1 MKTIGSM
8 LVAQVVSMMFLSFAV
23 IAEDETRYS
32 AVELQS
38 QLMSFTDQLITELG
52 EATNEYLYQGQKKSP
67 RARAAVA
74 AGRVNISVAAVS
86 IAAGKNIEVSLLDLI
101 VLVELLTYT
110 VEDAWIPKVLGAEGE
125 VYLKVFSNLRKR
137 LWQIADGVLT
147 DIQEKELK
155 DLLAEW
161 RRQNKGKLSSVADVR
176 FSAFSKNRHSS
187 SLFAGGKPGGFL
199 KKVSEATQE
208 IERTRI
214 LAERAIYLAERQPK
228 LIGWRIEQIFYALAL
243 SDEFKSL
250 LHNTTE
256 IPRTAGEVAKEL
268 NNVSTALEKIYAVVD
283 LNSNKVLQEAV
294 ENLSKVSSE
303 VVSQAIDKLLL
314 KLFLWAL
321 ALFITFSMVLLCF
334 KYASLKIERN
344 IKPK

>member
-1 MKTIGSM
+1 
-8 LVAQVVSMMFLSFAV
+8 MMFLSCAV
-23 IAEDETRYS
+23 IAAETSYS

-38 QLMSFTDQLITELG
+38 QLMSFTDQLITELA
-52 EATNEYLYQGQKKSP
+52 EATNEYLYQGKEKSP
-67 RARAAVA
+67 GAKAAVA
-74 AGRVNISVAAVS
+74 AARVNVSVAAVS
-86 IAAGKNIEVSLLDLI
+86 IAAGKNTEVALLDLI
-101 VLVELLTYT
+101 VLVELLSYT
-110 VEDAWIPKVLGAEGE
+110 VEDDWIPKVLGAEGK
-125 VYLKVFSNLRKR
+125 VYVNVFSSLRKK

-155 DLLAEW
+155 ELLAEW

-176 FSAFSKNRHSS
+176 FSGFSKNRHNS

-208 IERTRI
+208 IERTRL

-228 LIGWRIEQIFYALAL
+228 LIGWRIEQLFYTLAL

-256 IPRTAGEVAKEL
+256 IPRTSGEVAKEL
-268 NNVSTALEKIYAVVD
+268 SNVSTALEKIYAVVD
-283 LNSNKVLQEAV
+283 LNSNKVLQEV
-294 ENLSKVSSE
+294 VGNLSEVSSE
-303 VVSQAIDKLLL
+303 VVSQAIDTLLL

-321 ALFITFSMVLLCF
+321 ALLIAFSMVLLCF
-334 KYASLKIERN
+334 KYASLKIEQK
-344 IKPK
+344 IKQQ